1 MNIPITTPYMYI
13 SKTKS
18 DYTSRDHK
26 NQIKNCKNH
35 ILVNSFFILR
45 NGYTNFR
52 HKKIQVDSIDLEKL

>member
-1 MNIPITTPYMYI
+1 MYI